1 MLKPSRDEVMAPQKI
16 ATVNT
21 ETTEETGDSKDAASS
36 IARPSSPT
44 AWASSL
50 RRIYDRPQ
58 PPVPWR
64 HGGNLPWDD
73 PAFSERMLKE
83 HLDQSHG
90 AASRRLPEIR
100 GQVQVMWDWLGL
112 TAGSR
117 LLDVTC
123 GPGLYAAEFARRE
136 VNVTGID
143 FGPASLRY
151 ARELCRELPCEFIQ
165 SDVRAM
171 DFAGRGF
178 DAAIYIYGQ
187 FTVLQPAESLDVLK
201 RIRAALR
208 PGGRLLLEILDD
220 TKFDKKDNTWWYTD
234 TGGLWGDFPYLHLGE
249 RAWDS
254 DQRAAVERFQILNL
268 ETGEMQVYGLSD
280 QAYTAEQVTAM
291 LQEAGFN
298 QVSVHP
304 AWDGLALKDA
314 PEWVVYVAEKTSNE

>member
-1 MLKPSRDEVMAPQKI
+1 MLEQPRDEIMATQKI
-16 ATVNT
+16 ATENT
-21 ETTEETGDSKDAASS
+21 ETTEDAEDSKHSASS
-36 IARPSSPT
+36 VVKPSSPA
-44 AWASSL
+44 AWASAL

-83 HLDQSHG
+83 HLDQGHG

-100 GQVQVMWDWLGL
+100 GQVQVMSDWLGL
-112 TAGSR
+112 APATR

-123 GPGLYAAEFARRE
+123 GPGLYAADFARRG
-136 VNVTGID
+136 VTVTGID
-143 FGPASLRY
+143 FSPASIRH
-151 ARELCRELPCEFIQ
+151 ARALCHDLPCEFIQ
-165 SDVRAM
+165 SDVRGM
-171 DFAGRGF
+171 DFAGQDF

-187 FTVLQPAESLDVLK
+187 FTVLKPAESLDVLK

-220 TKFDKKDNTWWYTD
+220 AKFDKKDNAWWYTD

-249 RAWDS
+249 RAWDPV
-254 DQRAAVERFQILNL
+254 QRAAAERFHILNL
-268 ETGEMQVYGLSD
+268 ETGAMQVYGLSD
-280 QAYTAEQVTAM
+280 QAYTAEQVKEM
-291 LQEAGFN
+291 LNTAGFG
-298 QVSVHP
+298 QVQVHP

-314 PEWVVYVAEKTSNE
+314 PEWVVYVAAG